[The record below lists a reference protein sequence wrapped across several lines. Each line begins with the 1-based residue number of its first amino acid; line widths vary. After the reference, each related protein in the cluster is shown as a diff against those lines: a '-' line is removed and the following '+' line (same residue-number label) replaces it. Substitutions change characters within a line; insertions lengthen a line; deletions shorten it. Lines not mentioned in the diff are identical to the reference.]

1 MANEVKYSD
10 THLAILSGL
19 GLGRN
24 VKEIAGELGKSEK
37 TVEFHIGGPHNNRSL
52 YRLTGCNSRAGL
64 VRFACEN
71 GLVKPGDNGQPK
83 PLPKSA
89 PKVLRN
95 SNDLV
100 QHLLDAGSK
109 VISGDV
115 DVLRVNALCNVSD
128 ALCRVFAVQMKAE
141 ERATKLSWLT
151 D

>member
-1 MANEVKYSD
+1 MASEVNYSEIQ
-10 THLAILSGL
+10 LAILKAL

-24 VKEIAGELGKSEK
+24 VKEIAADLGKSPK
-37 TVEFHIGGPHNNRSL
+37 TIEWHISGPDNDRSL
-52 YRLTGCNSRAGL
+52 YRLTGVNSRGAL

-71 GLVKPGDNGQPK
+71 GLVKAGEKADPK

-141 ERATKLSWLT
+141 ERATNLSWLT